1 MADAGG
7 PPDAAVLTV
16 EEVSRRLRVSEATVY
31 NLIRGGQLPAF
42 RVGRSWR
49 IDEGDLDEYIRRQK
63 RRLRQVQIL
72 VHCFTT
78 VELSDLLLL
87 MSIRV
92 HERIIHLSEG
102 GQHLTVSAPSS
113 MQPATSYA
121 SQMQPDRTGGT
132 SWCNRIVL
140 S

>member
-31 NLIRGGQLPAF
+31 NLIRGGELPAF

-63 RRLRQVQIL
+63 TRAIQ
-72 VHCFTT
+72 
-78 VELSDLLLL
+78 
-87 MSIRV
+87 
-92 HERIIHLSEG
+92 
-102 GQHLTVSAPSS
+102 SAQKGRS
-113 MQPATSYA
+113 
-121 SQMQPDRTGGT
+121 
-132 SWCNRIVL
+132 L
-140 S
+140 